1 MEEINNPVSNS
12 IPRNKIERELMLANI
27 DLDRSPD
34 ISFEKYVEYNKLL
47 VNALNSFAN
56 ATSFGIYFKSIE
68 SFVYKIYQAK
78 VITLTD
84 DEKNRYSQSLELLKK
99 FIEGIG
105 TFIDTYGKTGSF
117 KLTRKEPKPKDKTT
131 NNQKRY

>member
-47 VNALNSFAN
+47 VNALSSFA
-56 ATSFGIYFKSIE
+56 
-68 SFVYKIYQAK
+68 
-78 VITLTD
+78 
-84 DEKNRYSQSLELLKK
+84 
-99 FIEGIG
+99 IG
-105 TFIDTYGKTGSF
+105 TFIDTYSKTGSF
-117 KLTRKEPKPKDKTT
+117 KLARKEPKPKDKTT

>member
-1 MEEINNPVSNS
+1 
-12 IPRNKIERELMLANI
+12 MLANI

-47 VNALNSFAN
+47 VNALSSFAN
-56 ATSFGIYFKSIE
+56 ATSSGIDFKSIE
-68 SFVYKIYQAK
+68 SFAYKIYQAK

-84 DEKNRYSQSLELLKK
+84 DENNRYSQSLELLNK

-105 TFIDTYGKTGSF
+105 TFIDTYSKTGSF
-117 KLTRKEPKPKDKTT
+117 KLARKEPKPKDKTT